1 MFIVPHAG
9 ALTSV
14 NLTRERQDGFSLAGM
29 DFTPDAIGALVV
41 ATCFAAG
48 LNLYATVLTLGVL
61 ARLHWVALPSGLDVL
76 GSWTIII
83 IAAVMFTA
91 EFFADKIPGFDLL
104 WNAAH
109 TFIRVPAAALLAYRA
124 SEHLSPDMQLAAT
137 TAGAMIAMAT
147 HSSKTA
153 LRAAVTASPEPFT
166 NIALSTSEDAGAIGL
181 SWVATHHPFAAAGV
195 AAGVLL
201 LALLC
206 VTWLVRRLRRVMTS
220 FSWRRSLGLD
230 GLVNREHQA
239 GPVTLQRPGN

>member
-1 MFIVPHAG
+1 MCRKQGHAHRLLWEPG
-9 ALTSV
+9 AQWV
-14 NLTRERQDGFSLAGM
+14 YPVGMNL
-29 DFTPDAIGALVV
+29 TPDAIGALVV

-48 LNLYATVLTLGVL
+48 LNLYATVLTLGIL

-76 GSWTIII
+76 GSWAIII
-83 IAAVMFTA
+83 IAGVIFTA

-124 SEHLSPDMQLAAT
+124 SEHLSPGMQLAAT
-137 TAGAMIAMAT
+137 TAGAMIAMVT

-153 LRAAVTASPEPFT
+153 LRAAVTPSPEPFS

-195 AAGVLL
+195 AAGALL

-206 VTWLVRRLRRVMTS
+206 VSWLVRRLRRALTN
-220 FSWRRSLGLD
+220 FSWRGALGLD
-230 GLVNREHQA
+230 GGLTGGKPA
-239 GPVTLQRPGN
+239 DSFTLQGPRS